1 MNYVIIG
8 NGPTGVIA
16 AETLRKADPAGKI
29 TMIGSEAEPP
39 YSRMAI
45 PYLLIGNIQEQGT
58 HLRKG
63 HNHFAHLKID
73 NVFGKVSKVDTAAK
87 KVMLE
92 SGAQHSYDKL
102 LIASGSHPVAPP
114 IPGIDLPGIH
124 PCWTLDDARKIMAVA
139 KPGARVLQMGAGF
152 IGCIIMES
160 LAARGVKLT
169 VVEMGDRMVPRMMT
183 EGAGKMIK
191 QWCEKKG
198 VAVHTGTKVTSI
210 EKSSD
215 YPGALRANL
224 SSGDK
229 IVADLIISAT
239 GVKPNIDF
247 LQGTAV
253 KTAAG
258 VLVNEKMQTNVADIY
273 AAGDVAEAKDFS
285 TDKTLVNAIQ
295 PNAADQARIAAL
307 NMAGKPATSRGSLAI
322 NVLDTLGLISS
333 SFGRWWGAEGGQSVE
348 LKDNDNFKYMH
359 LEFKDD
365 VLVGATSVGLTQHV
379 GVLRGL
385 IQTQARLGPWKDVLL
400 KDPTRVM
407 EAYLARAQSAANI
420 KKLST

>member
-16 AETLRKADPAGKI
+16 AETLRKADPVGKI

-45 PYLLIGNIQEQGT
+45 PYLLMGNIQEQGT
-58 HLRKG
+58 HLRKDN
-63 HNHFAHLKID
+63 NHFAQHKID
-73 NVFGKVSKVDTAAK
+73 NVVGKVSKVDTVAHTIT
-87 KVMLE
+87 LE
-92 SGAQHSYDKL
+92 SGAQHSYDRL

-124 PCWTLDDARKIMAVA
+124 PCWNLADARKIMAVA

-183 EGAGKMIK
+183 EGAGTMIK

-198 VAVHTGTKVTSI
+198 VKVHTGAKVNSI
-210 EKSSD
+210 EKGAD
-215 YPGALRANL
+215 GALVANL
-224 SSGDK
+224 STGDK
-229 IVADLIISAT
+229 IAADLIISAT

-247 LQGTAV
+247 LQGTEV

-258 VLVNEKMQTNVADIY
+258 VLVNNKMQTNVADIY

-307 NMAGKPATSRGSLAI
+307 NMAGKPTTSQGSLAI

-333 SFGRWWGAEGGQSVE
+333 SFGCWWGAEGGQSVE

-385 IQTQARLGPWKDVLL
+385 IQSQTKLGPWKDTLL

-407 EAYLARAQSAANI
+407 EAYLAQAQAQSTA
-420 KKLST
+420 KL

>member
-1 MNYVIIG
+1 MNYFIIG

-16 AETLRKADPAGKI
+16 AETLRKADPAGNI

-45 PYLLIGNIQEQGT
+45 PYLLMGNINEQGT

-63 HNHFAHLKID
+63 NDHFAHMKIN
-73 NVFGKVSKVDTAAK
+73 NVVGKVSRVDTGAK
-87 KVMLE
+87 KITLE

-114 IPGIDLPGIH
+114 ISGIDLPGIH
-124 PCWTLDDARKIMAVA
+124 PCWTLDDARKIMTIA

-198 VAVHTGTKVTSI
+198 VAVHTGAKVNSI
-210 EKSSD
+210 EKGAD
-215 YPGALRANL
+215 GALVANL
-224 SSGDK
+224 STGDK
-229 IVADLIISAT
+229 IAADLIISAT
-239 GVKPNIDF
+239 GVKPNIGF
-247 LQGTAV
+247 LQGTEV

-258 VLVNEKMQTNVADIY
+258 VLVNNSMQTNVADIY

-307 NMAGKPATSRGSLAI
+307 NMAGKPTTSQGSLAI

-333 SFGRWWGAEGGQSVE
+333 SFGRWWGADGGQSVE

-385 IQTQARLGPWKDVLL
+385 IQSQTKLGPWKDTLL

-407 EAYLARAQSAANI
+407 EAYLAQAQAQSTA
-420 KKLST
+420 KL